1 MTIFVNMSILS
12 FICICNYHETKTNTC
27 SILLDPSS
35 LLIKYFSSF
44 DFIESQYS
52 IACLTSSNMEGVL
65 TESERERLLPK
76 KITSRRAM
84 EFKERIKKVCRIKN
98 VIISCLIL
106 LFLWCI
112 VHSVLKY
119 YRELLSTDIS
129 YRYGE
134 SGGDWGVGIQYP
146 QITLCQPFIFLNH
159 PIMKECH
166 GGSWNFISTVV
177 SCLKNNK
184 TLKVADLIDNL
195 HPEIGNIVEMVRF
208 WTGSKYVGLWP
219 LYEKVWTRVFIDV
232 LGPCYTFDLSK
243 VDKFKYV
250 SLETGRPGVEF
261 VMAEKNP
268 LQTAKLLLHAKFD
281 LPDAYQLR
289 GYLPLSLSDDTKK
302 VLKVG
307 IQKKVNLRESTR
319 KVPCVKY
326 ERRTCESIEKH
337 QAIFKKFGCRIPI
350 LYSGQHLDNS
360 NLLDILDLDIPTTLP
375 NCSYDITLEV
385 LNFYLNKGSNCSMTQ
400 TCRNTRYAS
409 SYNVEETWIE
419 NKTLIYVYIES
430 PEVEYHN
437 SYVSYGF
444 YSFIGEIGGILG
456 LTLGASAFTLSEFLL
471 KHVPYY

>member
-1 MTIFVNMSILS
+1 MKQKQTPVLF
-12 FICICNYHETKTNTC
+12 
-27 SILLDPSS
+27 LLRPSS
-35 LLIKYFSSF
+35 LLLKYFSSF

-52 IACLTSSNMEGVL
+52 TAMHIYLAFMKVIRAEP
-65 TESERERLLPK
+65 ERERLLTK
-76 KITSRRAM
+76 NILSSQAM
-84 EFKERIKKVCRIKN
+84 EFKERIKKICRIKN

-112 VHSVLKY
+112 YNSVLKY
-119 YRELLSTDIS
+119 YRQPLSTDIS

-134 SGGDWGVGIQYP
+134 DKGNWALGECTPLEWEIQFP

-166 GGSWNFISTVV
+166 DGSWNFISTVV

-195 HPEIGNIVEMVRF
+195 HPEIGDIVEMVRI
-208 WTGSKYVGLWP
+208 WTGSKYVNLWP
-219 LYEKVWTRVFIDV
+219 LYEKVWTQVFIDEI
-232 LGPCYTFDLSK
+232 GPCYTFDLSK
-243 VDKFKYV
+243 VDKFKYI
-250 SLETGRPGVEF
+250 SLEAGRPGVEF

-268 LQTAKLLLHAKFD
+268 LQTAKLLLHARFD
-281 LPDAYQLR
+281 LPDALQLR
-289 GYLPLSLSDDTKK
+289 GYVPLSLSDNIKK
-302 VLKVG
+302 VLKIG
-307 IQKKVNLRESTR
+307 IQKKINLRESTR

-337 QAIFKKFGCRIPI
+337 QAIFEKFGCTVPI
-350 LYSGQHLDNS
+350 LYGGQHLDNS
-360 NLLDILDLDIPTTLP
+360 NLLDILGLDIPKKIS
-375 NCSYDITLEV
+375 NCSYDVTLEA
-385 LNFYLNKGSNCSMTQ
+385 LNFYLNKGSNCSMTP
-400 TCRNTRYAS
+400 TCRNVRYAS
-409 SYNVEETWIE
+409 SYEDEETWFE
-419 NKTLIYVYIES
+419 NKTLIYVFLES

-444 YSFIGEIGGILG
+444 YSFVGEIGGILG

>member
-1 MTIFVNMSILS
+1 
-12 FICICNYHETKTNTC
+12 
-27 SILLDPSS
+27 
-35 LLIKYFSSF
+35 
-44 DFIESQYS
+44 
-52 IACLTSSNMEGVL
+52 MEVGL
-65 TESERERLLPK
+65 AELERERLLPK
-76 KITSRRAM
+76 KMTYSQAM
-84 EFKERIKKVCRIKN
+84 EFKQKIKKVCRIKN
-98 VIISCLIL
+98 VIISCLIF

-112 VHSVLKY
+112 YNSVLKY
-119 YRELLSTDIS
+119 YREPLSTEIS

-134 SGGDWGVGIQYP
+134 DREDRVLEEWEVQFP

-166 GGSWNFISTVV
+166 DGSWNFISTVV

-195 HPEIGNIVEMVRF
+195 HPEIGNIVETVRL
-208 WTGSKYVGLWP
+208 WTGSKYVSLWP
-219 LYEKVWTRVFIDV
+219 LYEKVWTRVFIDE

-250 SLETGRPGVEF
+250 SLEKGRPGIEF

-268 LQTAKLLLHAKFD
+268 LQAAKILMHAKFD
-281 LPDAYQLR
+281 LPDAYQFR
-289 GYLPLSLSDDTKK
+289 GYVPLSLSGNINKT
-302 VLKVG
+302 LEIG
-307 IQKKVNLRESTR
+307 IQKRVNMRESTR

-360 NLLDILDLDIPTTLP
+360 HLLDILDLDIPKKIP
-375 NCSYDITLEV
+375 NCSNKITLEV
-385 LNFYLNKGSNCSMTQ
+385 LDFYLNKGSNCTMTQ
-400 TCRNTRYAS
+400 TCRNVRYVS
-409 SYNVEETWIE
+409 SQKVEETWVE
-419 NKTLIYVYIES
+419 NKTLIYVFFAS

-437 SYVSYGF
+437 SYISYGF